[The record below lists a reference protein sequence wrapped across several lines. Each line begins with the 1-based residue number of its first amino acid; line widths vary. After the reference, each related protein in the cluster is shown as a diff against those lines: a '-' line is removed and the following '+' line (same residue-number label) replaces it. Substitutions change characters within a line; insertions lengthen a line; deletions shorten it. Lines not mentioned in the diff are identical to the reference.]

1 MFVFDGQTWDF
12 AHPASSV
19 APLFPVL
26 MYQLLLSILFLP
38 LALWRIAQ
46 EREERWWILAL
57 LALTMATS
65 VFSVLIYMLSLHGYI
80 SKTTNYVLR
89 TAFTSF
95 TPYFFVIIYLSR
107 TRDRTSSTGKLFGT
121 SIAILSLVLML
132 SSYFAL
138 KDRDGTYDSLRR
150 EEARLA
156 ENGLASSPDTRYIA
170 HYFPEKALL
179 RAPDFGNGA
188 GPDLA
193 MHTNEYENTVIY
205 EEINGLSDQDFPNR
219 LGTILKQGG
228 QFFSGYKQAILAY
241 AASLQ
246 PEVKGKGQKVAGY
259 LDGLRT
265 SLGRDYAQISR
276 LPESN
281 FREAVKAYLAGADG
295 RLGPFREAMTSYMNL
310 HSDEGGT
317 LKEKVLHIVD
327 KMEPAGVKNYRL
339 GTDGRARY
347 VAFLVHDTRIGRL
360 TEVGF
365 SYKAYRLF
373 VHEQAKNYIF
383 LVAIILASCALG
395 YPLIFSGML
404 VRPLQSLKQGVS
416 RVAVGDIDTPWEVK
430 NNDEFGDIAREF
442 NLMISELKRHRDHL
456 EEMVQER
463 TEQLVIAKNQAETSN
478 RAKSVFLASMSH
490 DLRTPLNA
498 VLGYAQILQQ
508 RSLNPEVVHG
518 MATIQKSGEHL
529 LMLINDILD
538 IARIEAGKIEL
549 MPSPIRLRSF
559 LENIVDM
566 TRSRAEAKGVSV
578 FLEMEEGLP
587 QSVAADETR
596 LRQVLT
602 NLLSNAVKF
611 TDAGSVVLRAKKPDV
626 PGVGDKRALLRFE
639 VEDTGIGIA
648 PETMEKIFKP
658 FEQVG
663 DLIRR
668 GEGIGLGL
676 AISHQLVGMMGGDLQ
691 VRSEPDKGSLFW
703 FDVDVPVADLQI
715 EERELE
721 DRTITGYMGARRKI
735 LVVDDNASNR
745 EVLRVFL
752 EQVGFEIMEAEN
764 GRQAVDMA
772 QQMRPD
778 LILMD
783 RWMPEMNGTD
793 AVKWIR
799 HVPKL
804 SGLPVIAVSASV
816 SERDQVQTLSAG
828 FDAFLP
834 KPVKWPRLAA
844 LLEEHLGL
852 EWEYIEAINQ
862 EMEGSAKLLTP
873 PPEEELEVLLDLVRM
888 GDMSAIMERA
898 EHIRSLGEEFIPFAE
913 RLRALA
919 EGFEEQKI
927 LNLIRQ
933 YMEVTS

>member
-1 MFVFDGQTWDF
+1 MIHMNVIITCYPGDNNPRVAGWLLSLQYFFTAPVMAWLMYHTWNTPAMFVFDGQTWDF

-46 EREERWWILAL
+46 EKEERWWILAL

-132 SSYFAL
+132 SSYFVL

-156 ENGLASSPDTRYIA
+156 ENGLASSPDIRYIA

-205 EEINGLSDQDFPNR
+205 EEIKGLPDRDFPNR
-219 LGTILKQGG
+219 LGTLLNQGG
-228 QFFSGYKQAILAY
+228 QFFSGYKQAIIAY

-281 FREAVKAYLAGADG
+281 FREAVKAYLAGTDG
-295 RLGPFREAMTSYMNL
+295 RLGPFRAAMTSYMNL

-347 VAFLVHDTRIGRL
+347 VAFLVHDARIGKL

-365 SYKAYRLF
+365 SYQAYRQF

-383 LVAIILASCALG
+383 LVAIILLSCVLG

-416 RVAVGDIDTPWEVK
+416 RVAVGDIDTPLEVK

-442 NLMISELKRHRDHL
+442 NLMLSELKRHRDHL
-456 EEMVQER
+456 EEMVKER
-463 TEQLVIAKNQAETSN
+463 TVKLEEANKELEAFSY
-478 RAKSVFLASMSH
+478 SVSH
-490 DLRTPLNA
+490 DLRAPLRHIDGF
-498 VLGYAQILQQ
+498 LELLQQ
-508 RSLNPEVVHG
+508 RTS
-518 MATIQKSGEHL
+518 A
-529 LMLINDILD
+529 ILD
-538 IARIEAGKIEL
+538 EKSRHYMTTILDEAKRMDVLIDDLLCFSRLGRQGLSKLQVDLNILVQEIVIELESETKGRTIHWHITGLPIVSADRTLIRAVLVNVISNAIKFTRPRAVGEIEIGSLPDTEAG
-549 MPSPIRLRSF
+549 
-559 LENIVDM
+559 
-566 TRSRAEAKGVSV
+566 
-578 FLEMEEGLP
+578 
-587 QSVAADETR
+587 
-596 LRQVLT
+596 QVIYVRD
-602 NLLSNAVKF
+602 N
-611 TDAGSVVLRAKKPDV
+611 
-626 PGVGDKRALLRFE
+626 GVGFDMKYAGKLFGVFQRLHHVEEFE
-639 VEDTGIGIA
+639 GTGIG
-648 PETMEKIFKP
+648 
-658 FEQVG
+658 
-663 DLIRR
+663 
-668 GEGIGLGL
+668 L
-676 AISHQLVGMMGGDLQ
+676 ATAHRIIKRHGG
-691 VRSEPDKGSLFW
+691 
-703 FDVDVPVADLQI
+703 
-715 EERELE
+715 
-721 DRTITGYMGARRKI
+721 
-735 LVVDDNASNR
+735 
-745 EVLRVFL
+745 RV
-752 EQVGFEIMEAEN
+752 
-764 GRQAVDMA
+764 
-772 QQMRPD
+772 
-778 LILMD
+778 
-783 RWMPEMNGTD
+783 W
-793 AVKWIR
+793 
-799 HVPKL
+799 
-804 SGLPVIAVSASV
+804 
-816 SERDQVQTLSAG
+816 
-828 FDAFLP
+828 
-834 KPVKWPRLAA
+834 
-844 LLEEHLGL
+844 
-852 EWEYIEAINQ
+852 
-862 EMEGSAKLLTP
+862 
-873 PPEEELEVLLDLVRM
+873 
-888 GDMSAIMERA
+888 
-898 EHIRSLGEEFIPFAE
+898 
-913 RLRALA
+913 A
-919 EGFEEQKI
+919 EG
-927 LNLIRQ
+927 
-933 YMEVTS
+933 EVGHGATFYFSLSQPNKQGA